1 MFPYSERRG
10 TASSRMDNKLD
21 NATKKERSRIL
32 IEVSE
37 ELEKNYMSKFID
49 KEVEVLVEE
58 YKDGYSYGHTGNFLY
73 VKIKGEYPHNSYK
86 KVRIINIE
94 YPYCIGE

>member
-1 MFPYSERRG
+1 
-10 TASSRMDNKLD
+10 
-21 NATKKERSRIL
+21 
-32 IEVSE
+32 
-37 ELEKNYMSKFID
+37 MSKFID
-49 KEVEVLVEE
+49 REVEVLVEE